1 MRIKFIELF
10 AGIGGFRIGF
20 EQACASLGLKPEC
33 IFSSEIDKFAR
44 QTYAANFSE
53 EPAGDITKISSAD
66 IYIGLTYSPA
76 FRHGN
81 YNNFLYAASKLKLI

>member
-44 QTYAANFSE
+44 QTYTANFGE

-66 IYIGLTYSPA
+66 IYK
-76 FRHGN
+76 RK
-81 YNNFLYAASKLKLI
+81 SK